1 MVRGDGDSEASRAE
15 VEKAYSQA
23 DAYRKENERLKK
35 QLDQVLCPPAPASRL
50 PAPRFSAHTSRP
62 CARFWPISPPSFS
75 LSATTLGPGDGPGS
89 GTAQPCLPRRLA
101 APLW

>member
-1 MVRGDGDSEASRAE
+1 MPSRDPGGGQRSAAPSRLKMVRGEGDIEASRAE

-50 PAPRFSAHTSRP
+50 PPPPAPLLAHTPLVPVRDFGRSLRPRF
-62 CARFWPISPPSFS
+62 C
-75 LSATTLGPGDGPGS
+75 
-89 GTAQPCLPRRLA
+89 
-101 APLW
+101 